1 MGRWSLRLSQLGLLA
16 VLLTCC
22 YAEENYCFASRAK
35 SCSQCL
41 QAGTGCAYC
50 PDEMFNGPRCDLYA
64 NIIAHGC
71 SARAAITASSS
82 TKFEKNQKINMALSQ
97 SQVSPQMM
105 SMSFLPGEEKTV
117 DVEVFAPTKGPL
129 DLYILMD
136 FSNSMADDLDSLK
149 NMGEKLAKVVHTLS
163 DNFTIGFGKFVDKVI
178 EPQTDMR
185 PEKLKKPWPDS
196 DPPFSFQNVI
206 KLTNDAKFFN
216 DELQGERISGNL
228 DAPEGGFDA
237 ILQAAVCKDQIG
249 WRDHSTHLLVFS
261 TESAFHYETDGMNV
275 LSGILKRN
283 DELCHLDE
291 NDKYTEDIHQDYPS
305 IPTLIRVLGD
315 HNIIPVFAVTNHS
328 YTYYEE
334 LKRYFPI
341 AEVGLL
347 SEDSSNMLQVMD
359 TAFKNIR
366 SKMSIRAANKPKAFE
381 TEFLDTDNVVKQYG
395 EFKFNPGK
403 IGKLRMRVK
412 AHRMLDDNPVCDS
425 DQADTKGVMR
435 VKPTTFNAGVN
446 VEASILC
453 PICDCE
459 KTILPKADICH
470 KNGNLV
476 CGKCQCSDGW
486 LGTFCNCSASTS
498 ARDSSQCIAPGKK
511 EPCSGR
517 GDCLACGACVCYN
530 PDQFE
535 GPYCQYDKTQC
546 QRYQGFL
553 CNDHGSCVMGSCA
566 CAKGWGGDAAN
577 VPKAP
582 TPVWTQKEVC
592 VTGEPNFQ
600 ALSGACEGTRSCIQC
615 QAWKTGEKKD
625 KEKCDMCPFTITLV
639 DELKEADKVLEYC
652 NFRDEDDDCTYQ
664 YTLENPEDTKV
675 QGLEVQVLKK
685 RDCPASCLALL
696 PCCRKGRMVGFKEDE
711 YLLRQS
717 LLTSDHLDTPMVR
730 TGPPKGTDVVRWKI
744 TDNVHR
750 APNHPQA
757 LIKPNPKEII
767 QHPISLRL
775 NRLFSENLSRTE
787 SRDAEQLRKEVSDN
801 LNEVYKQIPG
811 AQKVQKT
818 SFRMQRN
825 AGKRQEYAIMDTVL
839 TAPRSTFPDIVKLT
853 EKNVQSGNVNDLKVV
868 PGYYTVATDRE
879 AVGAVEFQE
888 GVESV
893 DVHVPLFVKD
903 EDDDKKQL
911 LVEAVDVPLGIAG
924 IGKRLVNIT
933 IIKEHGD

>member
-1 MGRWSLRLSQLGLLA
+1 
-16 VLLTCC
+16 
-22 YAEENYCFASRAK
+22 NYCFASRAK

-41 QAGTGCAYC
+41 QAGKGCAYC
-50 PDEMFNGPRCDLYA
+50 PMRCFTALARWGGDNGLERHEDGKEP
-64 NIIAHGC
+64 
-71 SARAAITASSS
+71 
-82 TKFEKNQKINMALSQ
+82 KINMALSQ
-97 SQVSPQMM
+97 SQVSPQLMT
-105 SMSFLPGEEKTV
+105 MSFLPGEEKTV

-149 NMGEKLAKVVHTLS
+149 SMGEKLAKSVHTLS

-185 PEKLKKPWPDS
+185 PEKLAKPWPDS

-206 KLTNDAKFFN
+206 KLTHDVKVFN
-216 DELQGERISGNL
+216 ELLQDERISGNL

-283 DELCHLDE
+283 DEQCHLDAKQ
-291 NDKYTEDIHQDYPS
+291 KYTQDIHQDYPS

-328 YTYYEE
+328 YTYYEK
-334 LKRYFPI
+334 LKEYFPI
-341 AEVGLL
+341 AEVGRLT
-347 SEDSSNMLQVMD
+347 EDSSNMLQIMEI
-359 TAFKNIR
+359 AFKNIR

-381 TEFLDTDNVVKQYG
+381 TEFLDKDNVVKTFG
-395 EFKFNPGK
+395 AFKFNPGE
-403 IGKLRMRVK
+403 IGKFKLRVK
-412 AHRMLDDNPVCDS
+412 AHRMLGNNPVCES
-425 DQADTKGVMR
+425 DEADKEGEMR

-446 VEASILC
+446 IKASVLC
-453 PICDCE
+453 PTCDCE

-476 CGKCQCSDGW
+476 CGTCQCSIGW

-498 ARDSSQCIAPGKK
+498 AEDSSQCIAPGMK
-511 EPCSGR
+511 EPCSDR
-517 GDCLACGACVCYN
+517 GDCLACGVCVCYN
-530 PDQFE
+530 PEQFE

-546 QRYQGFL
+546 LRHQGFL
-553 CNDHGSCVMGSCA
+553 CNDHGSCVMGGCA
-566 CAKGWGGDAAN
+566 CAKGWEGNACECPKSTDTCRDSKGVRLCNGRGDC
-577 VPKAP
+577 VCGLCVCP
-582 TPVWTQKEVC
+582 TSGMALTATC
-592 VTGEPNFQ
+592 EPNFQ
-600 ALSGACEGTRSCIQC
+600 ALAGACEGVENGR
-615 QAWKTGEKKD
+615 KKD
-625 KEKCDMCPFTITLV
+625 KEKCDTCPFKITLV
-639 DELKEADKVLEYC
+639 DELKEAGKVLEHC
-652 NFRDEDDDCTYQ
+652 SFRDEDDDCTYQ
-664 YTLENPEDTKV
+664 YTLETPEEVK
-675 QGLEVQVLKK
+675 GLEVQVLEK
-685 RDCPASCLALL
+685 RGELRPAHVESCLALL

-711 YLLRQS
+711 YLLASVSAHLGSPRHPDGEDRPAKRNRHRPLENHRQ
-717 LLTSDHLDTPMVR
+717 
-730 TGPPKGTDVVRWKI
+730 
-744 TDNVHR
+744 R
-750 APNHPQA
+750 APTSKPPAGSDKTKPQREHPA
-757 LIKPNPKEII
+757 PDLP
-767 QHPISLRL
+767 RL
-775 NRLFSENLSRTE
+775 NRLFSENLSRTD
-787 SRDAEQLRKEVSDN
+787 SKDAEQLRKEVSDN

-811 AQKVQKT
+811 AQKVQKNRCREMLEKGRST
-818 SFRMQRN
+818 PSWT
-825 AGKRQEYAIMDTVL
+825 TVL

-888 GVESV
+888 GVESI

>member
-1 MGRWSLRLSQLGLLA
+1 MCQLSLHIKAKEDIKQEREEKTSIGRNTAFVFDSKRCQDEPTLCQSLQRVTAELLLRLQSQKLL
-16 VLLTCC
+16 
-22 YAEENYCFASRAK
+22 
-35 SCSQCL
+35 QCL

-71 SARAAITASSS
+71 SARAVITASSN
-82 TKFEKNQKINMALSQ
+82 TKFEK
-97 SQVSPQMM
+97 MM
-105 SMSFLPGEEKTV
+105 TMSFLPGEEKMV
-117 DVEVFAPTKGPL
+117 DVE
-129 DLYILMD
+129 
-136 FSNSMADDLDSLK
+136 
-149 NMGEKLAKVVHTLS
+149 
-163 DNFTIGFGKFVDKVI
+163 
-178 EPQTDMR
+178 
-185 PEKLKKPWPDS
+185 
-196 DPPFSFQNVI
+196 
-206 KLTNDAKFFN
+206 LTNNSKFFN

-237 ILQAAVCKDQIG
+237 ILQAAVCK
-249 WRDHSTHLLVFS
+249 
-261 TESAFHYETDGMNV
+261 SAFHYETDGMNV

-283 DELCHLDE
+283 DELCHLDKK
-291 NDKYTEDIHQDYPS
+291 DKYTEDIHQDYPS

-403 IGKLRMRVK
+403 IGKFRMRVK
-412 AHRMLDDNPVCDS
+412 AHRMLDDNPVCES
-425 DQADTKGVMR
+425 DQADKKGVMR

-476 CGKCQCSDGW
+476 CGK

-530 PDQFE
+530 PTSLRDR
-535 GPYCQYDKTQC
+535 TA
-546 QRYQGFL
+546 
-553 CNDHGSCVMGSCA
+553 NHGSCVMGSCA
-566 CAKGWGGDAAN
+566 CAKGWGGEACEC
-577 VPKAP
+577 PKS
-582 TPVWTQKEVC
+582 TDTCLDSK
-592 VTGEPNFQ
+592 G
-600 ALSGACEGTRSCIQC
+600 ALSGACEGTKSCIQC

-625 KEKCDMCPFTITLV
+625 KEKCDTCPFNITLV
-639 DELKEADKVLEYC
+639 DELKE
-652 NFRDEDDDCTYQ
+652 
-664 YTLENPEDTKV
+664 
-675 QGLEVQVLKK
+675 
-685 RDCPASCLALL
+685 DCPAASLLWLLPLLLFLLLLLALLLLCCWKYCACCKACCASCLALL

-744 TDNVHR
+744 TDN
-750 APNHPQA
+750 
-757 LIKPNPKEII
+757 
-767 QHPISLRL
+767 
-775 NRLFSENLSRTE
+775 
-787 SRDAEQLRKEVSDN
+787 DAEKCW
-801 LNEVYKQIPG
+801 K
-811 AQKVQKT
+811 K
-818 SFRMQRN
+818 
-825 AGKRQEYAIMDTVL
+825 EYAIMDTVL

-853 EKNVQSGNVNDLKVV
+853 EKNVQSGN
-868 PGYYTVATDRE
+868 
-879 AVGAVEFQE
+879 E

-933 IIKEHGD
+933 IIKEHASSIFSFLQPAYTYSRSDGVANIPISREIIENGRTQVTYRTRDQTAKDKKHSLQH